1 MAPDVHIPDG
11 KDAVKL
17 ASDLAHTAPHWFALL
32 MVVGAFLIY
41 LERHDQSV
49 SRMSASKDI
58 LAVQRIEQCHRVQ
71 ERGYDSMERL
81 NATMDLQVQ
90 TFRDLSKVIEHHNS
104 LTH

>member
-11 KDAVKL
+11 KDAVRI

-32 MVVGAFLIY
+32 MVVGAFLLY
-41 LERHDQSV
+41 LERHDKAYAE
-49 SRMSASKDI
+49 MSASKDT
-58 LAVQRIEQCHRVQ
+58 LAVQRIAQCHSVQ
-71 ERGYDSMERL
+71 ERGYESMDRL
-81 NATMDLQVQ
+81 NATLDLQVQ